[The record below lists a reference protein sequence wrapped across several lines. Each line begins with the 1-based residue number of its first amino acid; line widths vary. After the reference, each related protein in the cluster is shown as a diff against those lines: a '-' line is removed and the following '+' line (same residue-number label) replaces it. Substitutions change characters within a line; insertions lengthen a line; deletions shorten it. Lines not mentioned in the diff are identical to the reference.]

1 MHPGSGSHPASRLN
15 TEGNVAV
22 LHEAKESSSG
32 LQSLKRTDLEM
43 LEVVGQGT
51 FGQVFK
57 ARVRRT
63 GEVVAVKRVFQDP
76 KYKNREVEIV
86 GMLQGDFVMR
96 VLGTYSTREEEGKY
110 LNIVMECYEKDLYA
124 LIRQ

>member
-1 MHPGSGSHPASRLN
+1 
-15 TEGNVAV
+15 
-22 LHEAKESSSG
+22 
-32 LQSLKRTDLEM
+32 M

-57 ARVRRT
+57 AKVRRT

-86 GMLQGDFVMR
+86 EMLKGDFVMR
-96 VLGTYSTREEEGKY
+96 VLGTYSTREEEGQF
-110 LNIVMECYEKDLYA
+110 LNIVMECY
-124 LIRQ
+124 

>member
-1 MHPGSGSHPASRLN
+1 
-15 TEGNVAV
+15 
-22 LHEAKESSSG
+22 
-32 LQSLKRTDLEM
+32 M

-57 ARVRRT
+57 AKVRRT

-86 GMLQGDFVMR
+86 GMLKGDFVMR
-96 VLGTYSTREEEGKY
+96 VLGTYSTREEEGQF
-110 LNIVMECYEKDLYA
+110 LNIVMECY
-124 LIRQ
+124 

>member
-1 MHPGSGSHPASRLN
+1 MHPGSGSHPASRLH
-15 TEGNVAV
+15 TEGNAPTVQPAQHN
-22 LHEAKESSSG
+22 HEARDSAVG
-32 LQSLKRTDLEM
+32 WQAIKRGDLEM

-57 ARVRRT
+57 AKVRRT

-86 GMLQGDFVMR
+86 GMLKGDFVMR
-96 VLGTYSTREEEGKY
+96 VLGTYSTREEEGQF
-110 LNIVMECYEKDLYA
+110 LNIVMECY
-124 LIRQ
+124 